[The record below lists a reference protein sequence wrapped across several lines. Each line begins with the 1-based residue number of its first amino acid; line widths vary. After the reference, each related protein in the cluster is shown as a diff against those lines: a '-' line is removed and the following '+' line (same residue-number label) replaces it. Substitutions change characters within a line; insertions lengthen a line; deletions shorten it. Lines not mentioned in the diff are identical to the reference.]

1 MLNHLIAPECSTAV
15 IASQNSD
22 HDAGNSIYLAAIA
35 VLRNYPCERTQY
47 PGTSE
52 GKTMN
57 VEDIMTTNVRTISS
71 DKKLAE
77 VVSLMC
83 IYRYSGIPVVD
94 DGKLVGTVS
103 ESDVLGKM
111 FPKLE
116 DLMDH
121 MSNVNYDTQMNQY
134 NDVVN
139 ITVKDVMTPVVI
151 TVKPDM
157 HILQAASVMVGRKFR
172 RIPVAVGDKL
182 LGMVSM
188 GDVHKAIY
196 QSTLATKF

>member
-1 MLNHLIAPECSTAV
+1 MKV
-15 IASQNSD
+15 
-22 HDAGNSIYLAAIA
+22 
-35 VLRNYPCERTQY
+35 
-47 PGTSE
+47 
-52 GKTMN
+52 K
-57 VEDIMTTNVRTISS
+57 DIMTTNVRTVSS
-71 DKKLAE
+71 DKKLGE

-116 DLMDH
+116 DLMDS
-121 MSNVNYDTQMNQY
+121 MSGVDYDAQMDQYSNV
-134 NDVVN
+134 VSIAVR
-139 ITVKDVMTPVVI
+139 DVMTPVVI
-151 TVKPDM
+151 SVKPDM
-157 HILQAASVMVGRKFR
+157 HILQAASMMVGRKFR

>member
-1 MLNHLIAPECSTAV
+1 MKV
-15 IASQNSD
+15 Q
-22 HDAGNSIYLAAIA
+22 
-35 VLRNYPCERTQY
+35 
-47 PGTSE
+47 
-52 GKTMN
+52 
-57 VEDIMTTNVRTISS
+57 DIMTTNVRTVSS
-71 DKKLAE
+71 DKKLSE

-116 DLMDH
+116 DLMGS
-121 MSNVNYDTQMNQY
+121 MSGVDYDSQMKQY
-134 NDVVN
+134 GEVVH
-139 ITVKDVMTPVVI
+139 ITVKDVMTKVVI
-151 TVKPDM
+151 TVKPEM
-157 HILQAASVMVGRKFR
+157 HILQAASIMVGRKFR
-172 RIPVAVGDKL
+172 RIPVAVGGEL
-182 LGMVSM
+182 VGMLSM

>member
-1 MLNHLIAPECSTAV
+1 MLV
-15 IASQNSD
+15 
-22 HDAGNSIYLAAIA
+22 
-35 VLRNYPCERTQY
+35 
-47 PGTSE
+47 
-52 GKTMN
+52 K
-57 VEDIMTTNVRTISS
+57 DIMTTNVRTVTS
-71 DKKLAE
+71 DKKLSE

-116 DLMDH
+116 DLMDN
-121 MSNVNYDTQMNQY
+121 MATVDYDEQINQY
-134 NDVVN
+134 SDVVN
-139 ITVKDVMTPVVI
+139 IQVKDVMTPVVI
-151 TVKPDM
+151 SIKPDM
-157 HILQAASVMVGRKFR
+157 HILQAASMMVGRKFR
-172 RIPVAVGDKL
+172 RIPVAIGDQL

>member
-1 MLNHLIAPECSTAV
+1 M
-15 IASQNSD
+15 
-22 HDAGNSIYLAAIA
+22 
-35 VLRNYPCERTQY
+35 
-47 PGTSE
+47 
-52 GKTMN
+52 K
-57 VEDIMTTNVRTISS
+57 VEDIMTTNVRTVTS
-71 DKKLAE
+71 DKKLGE

-116 DLMDH
+116 DLMGS
-121 MSNVNYDTQMNQY
+121 MSSVDYDAQMSRY
-134 NDVVN
+134 SEVVH
-139 ITVKDVMTPVVI
+139 ISVKDVMTKVVI
-151 TVKPDM
+151 TVKPEM

-172 RIPVAVGDKL
+172 RIPVAVGEKL
-182 LGMVSM
+182 VGMVSM

-196 QSTLATKF
+196 QATLAKRF

>member
-1 MLNHLIAPECSTAV
+1 M
-15 IASQNSD
+15 
-22 HDAGNSIYLAAIA
+22 
-35 VLRNYPCERTQY
+35 
-47 PGTSE
+47 
-52 GKTMN
+52 K
-57 VEDIMTTNVRTISS
+57 VEDIMTTNLRTITS
-71 DKKLAE
+71 DKKLGE

-116 DLMDH
+116 DLMGG
-121 MSNVNYDTQMNQY
+121 MSKVDYDQQMNHY
-134 NDVVN
+134 SDVVS
-139 ITVKDVMTPVVI
+139 IRVRDVMTPVVI
-151 TVKPDM
+151 SVKPDM
-157 HILQAASVMVGRKFR
+157 HILQAASMMVGRKFR

-182 LGMVSM
+182 VGMVSM

-196 QSTLATKF
+196 QATLATKF

>member
-1 MLNHLIAPECSTAV
+1 MKV
-15 IASQNSD
+15 
-22 HDAGNSIYLAAIA
+22 
-35 VLRNYPCERTQY
+35 
-47 PGTSE
+47 
-52 GKTMN
+52 K
-57 VEDIMTTNVRTISS
+57 DIMTTNVRTVSS
-71 DKKLAE
+71 DKKLGE

-94 DGKLVGTVS
+94 DGKLIGTVS

-116 DLMDH
+116 DLMSG
-121 MSNVNYDTQMNQY
+121 MSTVDYDAQMDQY
-134 NDVVN
+134 SDVVS

-151 TVKPDM
+151 SVKPDM
-157 HILQAASVMVGRKFR
+157 HILQAASMMVGRKFR
-172 RIPVAVGDKL
+172 RIPVAEGDKL
-182 LGMVSM
+182 VGMVSM

>member
-1 MLNHLIAPECSTAV
+1 MKV
-15 IASQNSD
+15 
-22 HDAGNSIYLAAIA
+22 
-35 VLRNYPCERTQY
+35 
-47 PGTSE
+47 
-52 GKTMN
+52 K
-57 VEDIMTTNVRTISS
+57 DIMTTNVRTVTS
-71 DKKLAE
+71 DKKLGE

-116 DLMDH
+116 DLMDS
-121 MSNVNYDTQMNQY
+121 MSTVDYDEQMNQY
-134 NDVVN
+134 SDVVS

-151 TVKPDM
+151 SIRPDM
-157 HILQAASVMVGRKFR
+157 HILQAASMMVGRKFR
-172 RIPVAVGDKL
+172 RIPVAVGDEL
-182 LGMVSM
+182 VGMVSM

>member
-1 MLNHLIAPECSTAV
+1 
-15 IASQNSD
+15 
-22 HDAGNSIYLAAIA
+22 
-35 VLRNYPCERTQY
+35 
-47 PGTSE
+47 
-52 GKTMN
+52 MN
-57 VEDIMTTNVRTISS
+57 VEDIMTTNVRTITS
-71 DKKLAE
+71 DKKLGE
-77 VVSLMC
+77 VVSMMC

-116 DLMDH
+116 DLMSG
-121 MSNVNYDTQMNQY
+121 MSGVDYDELMNKY
-134 NDVVN
+134 SDVVS
-139 ITVKDVMTPVVI
+139 ITVRDVMTPVVI
-151 TVKPDM
+151 SVKPDM
-157 HILQAASVMVGRKFR
+157 HILQAASVMCGRKFR
-172 RIPVAVGDKL
+172 RIPVAVDNKL

>member
-1 MLNHLIAPECSTAV
+1 MKV
-15 IASQNSD
+15 
-22 HDAGNSIYLAAIA
+22 
-35 VLRNYPCERTQY
+35 
-47 PGTSE
+47 
-52 GKTMN
+52 K
-57 VEDIMTTNVRTISS
+57 DIMTTNVRTVSS
-71 DKKLAE
+71 DKKLGE

-83 IYRYSGIPVVD
+83 IYRYSGIQVVD

-116 DLMDH
+116 DLMDS
-121 MSNVNYDTQMNQY
+121 MSGVDYDAQMDQY
-134 NDVVN
+134 SDVVS

-151 TVKPDM
+151 SVKPDV
-157 HILQAASVMVGRKFR
+157 HILQAASMMVGRKFR
-172 RIPVAVGDKL
+172 RIPVADGDKL
-182 LGMVSM
+182 VGMVSM

>member
-1 MLNHLIAPECSTAV
+1 M
-15 IASQNSD
+15 
-22 HDAGNSIYLAAIA
+22 
-35 VLRNYPCERTQY
+35 
-47 PGTSE
+47 
-52 GKTMN
+52 K
-57 VEDIMTTNVRTISS
+57 VEDIMTTNLRTVTS
-71 DKKLAE
+71 DKKLGE

-116 DLMDH
+116 DLMGS
-121 MSNVNYDTQMNQY
+121 MSSVDYDAQMSHY
-134 NDVVN
+134 SEVVH
-139 ITVKDVMTPVVI
+139 IAVKDVMTKVVI

-182 LGMVSM
+182 VGMVSM

-196 QSTLATKF
+196 QSTLATKLHVIS

>member
-1 MLNHLIAPECSTAV
+1 
-15 IASQNSD
+15 
-22 HDAGNSIYLAAIA
+22 
-35 VLRNYPCERTQY
+35 
-47 PGTSE
+47 
-52 GKTMN
+52 MN
-57 VEDIMTTNVRTISS
+57 VEDIMTTNVRTVTS
-71 DKKLAE
+71 DKKLGE

-103 ESDVLGKM
+103 ESDILGKM

-116 DLMDH
+116 DLMGG
-121 MSNVNYDTQMNQY
+121 MSAVDYDKLVNQY
-134 NDVVN
+134 SDVVS

-151 TVKPDM
+151 SIKPDM
-157 HILQAASVMVGRKFR
+157 HILQAASMMVGRKFR
-172 RIPVAVGDKL
+172 RIPVAVDDEL
-182 LGMVSM
+182 IGMVSM

>member
-1 MLNHLIAPECSTAV
+1 M
-15 IASQNSD
+15 
-22 HDAGNSIYLAAIA
+22 
-35 VLRNYPCERTQY
+35 
-47 PGTSE
+47 
-52 GKTMN
+52 K
-57 VEDIMTTNVRTISS
+57 VEDIMTTNVRTVTS
-71 DKKLAE
+71 DKKLGE

-103 ESDVLGKM
+103 ESDILGRM

-116 DLMDH
+116 DLMDS
-121 MSNVNYDTQMNQY
+121 MSKVDYDEQMNKYSNVVSIQ
-134 NDVVN
+134 
-139 ITVKDVMTPVVI
+139 VKDVMTPVVI
-151 TVKPDM
+151 SIRPDM
-157 HILQAASVMVGRKFR
+157 HILQAASMMVGRKFR

>member
-1 MLNHLIAPECSTAV
+1 
-15 IASQNSD
+15 
-22 HDAGNSIYLAAIA
+22 
-35 VLRNYPCERTQY
+35 
-47 PGTSE
+47 
-52 GKTMN
+52 MN
-57 VEDIMTTNVRTISS
+57 VEDIMTTNVRTVSS
-71 DKKLAE
+71 DKKLGE

-94 DGKLVGTVS
+94 DGKLIGTVS
-103 ESDVLGKM
+103 ESDILGKM

-116 DLMDH
+116 DLMSG
-121 MSNVNYDTQMNQY
+121 MSGVDYDELMNKY
-134 NDVVN
+134 SDVVS

-151 TVKPDM
+151 SVKPDM
-157 HILQAASVMVGRKFR
+157 HILQAASVMCGRKFR
-172 RIPVAVGDKL
+172 RIPVAVDNKL

>member
-1 MLNHLIAPECSTAV
+1 M
-15 IASQNSD
+15 
-22 HDAGNSIYLAAIA
+22 
-35 VLRNYPCERTQY
+35 
-47 PGTSE
+47 
-52 GKTMN
+52 K
-57 VEDIMTTNVRTISS
+57 VEDVMTTNVRTITS
-71 DKKLAE
+71 DKKLGE
-77 VVSLMC
+77 VVSMMC

-116 DLMDH
+116 DLMSG
-121 MSNVNYDTQMNQY
+121 MSGVDYDELMNKY
-134 NDVVN
+134 SDVVS

-151 TVKPDM
+151 SVKPDM
-157 HILQAASVMVGRKFR
+157 HILQAASVMCGRKFR

-182 LGMVSM
+182 VGMVSM

>member
-1 MLNHLIAPECSTAV
+1 
-15 IASQNSD
+15 
-22 HDAGNSIYLAAIA
+22 
-35 VLRNYPCERTQY
+35 
-47 PGTSE
+47 
-52 GKTMN
+52 MN
-57 VEDIMTTNVRTISS
+57 VEDIMTTNVRTVTS
-71 DKKLAE
+71 DKKLGE

-103 ESDVLGKM
+103 ESDILGKM

-116 DLMDH
+116 DLMGG
-121 MSNVNYDTQMNQY
+121 MSTVDYDELVNHYS
-134 NDVVN
+134 DVVS

-151 TVKPDM
+151 SIKPDM
-157 HILQAASVMVGRKFR
+157 HILQAASMMVGRKFR
-172 RIPVAVGDKL
+172 RIPVAIGDEL

>member
-1 MLNHLIAPECSTAV
+1 
-15 IASQNSD
+15 
-22 HDAGNSIYLAAIA
+22 
-35 VLRNYPCERTQY
+35 
-47 PGTSE
+47 
-52 GKTMN
+52 MN

-71 DKKLAE
+71 DKKLGE
-77 VVSLMC
+77 VVALMC

-103 ESDVLGKM
+103 ESDVLGNM

-116 DLMDH
+116 DLMDN
-121 MSNVNYDTQMNQY
+121 MSIVDYDVQMDKY
-134 NDVVN
+134 SDVVHVK
-139 ITVKDVMTPVVI
+139 VKDVMTPVVI
-151 TVKPDM
+151 TVRPDM

-172 RIPVAVGDKL
+172 RIPVAIGDKL
-182 LGMVSM
+182 VGMVSM